1 VNNARI
7 AQVVERIIGNDEV
20 PGSTPGVSTILVVL
34 EVVNVVF
41 YRVIRQEIASLW
53 PNFWL

>member
-1 VNNARI
+1 
-7 AQVVERIIGNDEV
+7 
-20 PGSTPGVSTILVVL
+20 VSTILVVL

>member
-1 VNNARI
+1 MNNARI

-41 YRVIRQEIASLW
+41 YQVIGQEIASLW

>member
-1 VNNARI
+1 
-7 AQVVERIIGNDEV
+7 
-20 PGSTPGVSTILVVL
+20 VSTILVVL

-41 YRVIRQEIASLW
+41 YQVIGQEIASLW